1 LTGAA
6 VRTAEYLNKYVLMGA
21 DNHSLREAAGAIG
34 LTPAGLKQ
42 ILLGTFTSPGTV
54 EQLDQ
59 WYVRH
64 TEPQDNPVRFEDP
77 KAALKFLVELLP
89 PSSRR
94 QAGRALLEVLV
105 RECDA
110 TGMPHPE
117 WLLELKVL
125 YEADHGTTSAM
136 TRPGAMGKYAH
147 LNTSSEDY
155 ARRKQEEIDLEDGR
169 AA

>member
-1 LTGAA
+1 MRAH
-6 VRTAEYLNKYVLMGA
+6 
-21 DNHSLREAAGAIG
+21 NHSLREAAGAIG

-42 ILLGTFTSPGTV
+42 VLVGTLRSPGTV

-64 TEPQDNPVRFEDP
+64 AEPQDSPVRFEDP
-77 KAALKFLVELLP
+77 KAALNFVVELLP
-89 PSSRR
+89 PTSRR
-94 QAGRALLEVLV
+94 EFGKKLLEVLV

-110 TGMPHPE
+110 SGMPYPE
-117 WLLELKVL
+117 WLLELQVL
-125 YEADHGTTSAM
+125 YEADQATGSAGTRRSAL
-136 TRPGAMGKYAH
+136 GKYAH
-147 LNTSSEDY
+147 LSTSSEDY

>member
-1 LTGAA
+1 MRAH
-6 VRTAEYLNKYVLMGA
+6 
-21 DNHSLREAAGAIG
+21 NHSLREAAGAIG

-42 ILLGTFTSPGTV
+42 ILLVTLKSPSTV

-64 TEPQDNPVRFEDP
+64 TEPHDDPVQFEDP
-77 KAALKFLVELLP
+77 KAALDFLVELLP
-89 PSSRR
+89 PPSRR
-94 QAGRALLEVLV
+94 RFGRKLLEVLV

-110 TGMPHPE
+110 SGVPYPE
-117 WLLELKVL
+117 WLLELQVL
-125 YEADHGTTSAM
+125 YEADQATGSAGTRRS
-136 TRPGAMGKYAH
+136 AMGKYAH

-155 ARRKQEEIDLEDGR
+155 ALRKQEEIDLEDGR

>member
-1 LTGAA
+1 MPAP
-6 VRTAEYLNKYVLMGA
+6 
-21 DNHSLREAAGAIG
+21 DNSLREAAGAIG

-42 ILLGTFTSPGTV
+42 ILLVTFTSPSTV

-64 TEPQDNPVRFEDP
+64 TAPQDNPVRFEDP
-77 KAALKFLVELLP
+77 KAALNFLVELLP

-94 QAGRALLEVLV
+94 QAGKELLEVLV

-110 TGMPHPE
+110 NGMPYPE
-117 WLLELKVL
+117 WLLELQVL
-125 YEADHGTTSAM
+125 YEADQTTGSAGTRRS
-136 TRPGAMGKYAH
+136 AMGKYAH
-147 LNTSSEDY
+147 LNWSSEDY
-155 ARRKQEEIDLEDGR
+155 ARRKQDEIDLEDGR